1 MTGRCRLPHRE
12 AAMRLRPRRR
22 NLVVWSS
29 TANAA
34 GRSSG
39 VSRRR
44 GARPAR
50 IRRIRWW
57 FRTGALLAILGALR
71 LARTARVRWEPV
83 LLLAGAL
90 ITAAGFAIPAVG
102 WAFFLGLLA
111 LIVTLLTGISGQ
123 QRRRG
128 PVHRM
133 GPTL

>member
-1 MTGRCRLPHRE
+1 
-12 AAMRLRPRRR
+12 
-22 NLVVWSS
+22 VWSS
-29 TANAA
+29 TANAV
-34 GRSSG
+34 GRSGG
-39 VSRRR
+39 VPRRT

-57 FRTGALLAILGALR
+57 FRIGALLVALGALR

-83 LLLAGAL
+83 SLLAGAL

-111 LIVTLLTGISGQ
+111 LIVTLLTGISRQ